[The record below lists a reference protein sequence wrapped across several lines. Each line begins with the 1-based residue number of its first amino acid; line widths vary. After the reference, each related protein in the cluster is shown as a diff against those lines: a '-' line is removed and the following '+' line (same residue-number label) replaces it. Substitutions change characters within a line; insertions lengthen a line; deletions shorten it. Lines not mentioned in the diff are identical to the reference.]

1 MRKILALPL
10 VLALVLGFAL
20 PAAAARTKVIV
31 LPGAHSAEGLTPGGG
46 TTFYAADWL
55 GGDIY
60 RGDLRSGTAA
70 VFIDVPDG
78 VQTVGL
84 DFDEHTGLLY
94 AAGGGGRAYVY
105 NVRTRSLVKTYVL
118 GDPATSFVNGVTLT
132 PSGAWFT
139 DSLQPRLYFV
149 PVRFGVPG
157 PARTLNLSGPAAGPP
172 GEFTLNDITST
183 PSGDTL
189 LVSATLLDKVF
200 VINPRTGASHELAG
214 VTTPHVDGL
223 VLETTIHCHHVAAL
237 NRCLQGHR
245 LWAVEFGNRISR
257 WRLNSDFTHG
267 DPDGAITDPAFG
279 APLTAKKFGN
289 RLAVVNSHLDTGL
302 PPTSPTYEV
311 VVVNS

>member
-1 MRKILALPL
+1 MRKILTLPL
-10 VLALVLGFAL
+10 LVVTLVLGFAL
-20 PAAAARTKVIV
+20 PAAAAPTKVIV

-60 RGDLRSGTAA
+60 RGDIRRGTSTL
-70 VFIDVPDG
+70 FIDVPDG

-94 AAGGGGRAYVY
+94 AAGGDGKAYVY
-105 NVRTRSLVKTYVL
+105 NVRTRSLVKTYVF
-118 GDPATSFVNGVTLT
+118 GDPATSFINGVTLT
-132 PSGAWFT
+132 PYGAWFT
-139 DSLQPRLYFV
+139 DSLQPKLYFV
-149 PVRFGVPG
+149 PVLFGVPG
-157 PARTLNLSGPAAGPP
+157 QARTLNLSGPAAGPP
-172 GEFTLNDITST
+172 GEFTLNDITAT
-183 PSGDTL
+183 PFGDTL
-189 LVSATLLDKVF
+189 LVSATLLDKLF
-200 VINPRTGASHELAG
+200 VINPVSGASHEVAG
-214 VTTPHVDGL
+214 VTIPHADGL
-223 VLETTIHCHHVAAL
+223 V
-237 NRCLQGHR
+237 LQGHR

-311 VVVNS
+311 VVVDA